1 MSKGKEIII
10 PAKKGEGGICF
21 GPYALIENLVCGVP
35 RSAIKTKMKGVKA
48 KWKVE
53 TEEHV
58 PPHIFVPIFVDEIGR
73 IFGILQFYAGL
84 LGLLE
89 KKKKKK
95 EEEKDV

>member
-53 TEEHV
+53 TEGTHFWNPTV
-58 PPHIFVPIFVDEIGR
+58 LCWIVR
-73 IFGILQFYAGL
+73 AAG
-84 LGLLE
+84 
-89 KKKKKK
+89 
-95 EEEKDV
+95 EEEEEEGGGERCLI